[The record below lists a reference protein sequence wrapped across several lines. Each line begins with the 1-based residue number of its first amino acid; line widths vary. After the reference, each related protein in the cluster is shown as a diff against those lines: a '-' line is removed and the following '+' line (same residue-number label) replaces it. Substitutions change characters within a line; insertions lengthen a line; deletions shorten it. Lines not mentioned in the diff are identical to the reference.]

1 MTCLQAAINA
11 GADAVYLG
19 VDVFNMR
26 CGPSAHR
33 GECRQP
39 CRRFYRVQEIRE
51 DAHSTATFDAAGH
64 TIFSTHD
71 LFSLPFLDRLITA
84 MVSDTFCQP
93 MLGVRHSGLL
103 WCQAPVEQLVWH

>member
-51 DAHSTATFDAAGH
+51 DAHSTATFAV
-64 TIFSTHD
+64 
-71 LFSLPFLDRLITA
+71 L
-84 MVSDTFCQP
+84 
-93 MLGVRHSGLL
+93 
-103 WCQAPVEQLVWH
+103 